1 MTRYL
6 NNNTAGRLGALLLIA
21 LCGAPASAW
30 SQTPPAASAPILEV
44 KHFIVEGENPLS
56 PQETQAILAPHLG
69 AHKSLATIEAAASAL
84 EQALRSRG
92 HSFHRV
98 IVPAQ
103 RPTGGELRLQ
113 VLHFPLNEV
122 TVTGNQHFSAENI
135 LRSLPGL
142 EAGKSPDLRALSSQ
156 LGLANEHPSK
166 RLTINIKESAKRD
179 ALDAEVRVR
188 DGKIIQPFVSLTGHT
203 RDFDNT
209 INENTGYTRLT
220 LGLQHANLF
229 DLDHVA
235 TLAYT
240 TSPENVS
247 NVTQY
252 GLFYWLPFYGYN
264 TSLNAYYTKSDVN
277 TGTVG
282 LGGQSFDVSGKG
294 EFWGIRATYA
304 LPRIGEISQHVSLAI
319 DDRYFESTL
328 ATTGLVQTVP
338 VGSRPISLRYTA
350 RQEKPG
356 STLGGYLEYA
366 VNTGGGRASSD
377 SEYAVSSLRTG
388 QNPGPNWEAWRWGL
402 EAHYGIATNW
412 LLVGRFRGQYAD
424 EPLIPGE
431 QFGIGGAASVRGLRE
446 RETSGD
452 RGYFFNI
459 ELQAPDI
466 GAGVLP
472 FVFYDQGYR
481 RHVSPVPGLPVKDS
495 ASSIGAGLR
504 WNWQRKLDVSVTYA
518 NVLNGV
524 AAGTPGGHD
533 KLLFS
538 AFYRF

>member
-1 MTRYL
+1 MTR
-6 NNNTAGRLGALLLIA
+6 NANKSTSGCFGTLLLIA
-21 LCGAPASAW
+21 LSWASGAGWA
-30 SQTPPAASAPILEV
+30 QTAPAASAPILEV
-44 KHFIVEGENPLS
+44 KRYVVEGENPLS
-56 PQETQAILAPHLG
+56 PQETEMILAPHLG
-69 AHKSLATIEAAASAL
+69 AHNSLTTIEAAAGAL
-84 EQALRSRG
+84 EKALRDRG
-92 HSFHRV
+92 YSFYRV

-103 RPTGGELRLQ
+103 RPTGGELKLQ

-122 TVTGNQHFSAENI
+122 TVTGNQHFSKENI
-135 LRSLPGL
+135 LRSIPAL
-142 EAGKSPDLRALSSQ
+142 ETGKSPDLKTLSSQ
-156 LGLANEHPSK
+156 LSLANEHPSK
-166 RLTINIKESAKRD
+166 RLSINIKEGAKRD

-229 DLDHVA
+229 DRDHVL

-240 TSPENVS
+240 TSPEHVS
-247 NVTQY
+247 DVTQY
-252 GLFYWLPFYGYN
+252 GVFYWLPFYGYN
-264 TSLNAYYTKSDVN
+264 TSLNAYYTKSDIN

-304 LPRIGEISQHVSLAI
+304 LPRVGEISHHISLAV

-328 ATTGLVQTVP
+328 GTVGLIQTVP
-338 VGSRPISLRYTA
+338 VGSRPLSLRYTA
-350 RQEKPG
+350 RQERPQ

-366 VNTGGGRASSD
+366 INTGGGRASSD
-377 SEYAVSSLRTG
+377 AEYAVSSLRAG
-388 QNPGPNWEAWRWGL
+388 QNPGPNWEAWRWGI
-402 EAHYGIATNW
+402 EGQYGVAANW
-412 LLVGRFRGQYAD
+412 FVIGRFRGQYAD

-431 QFGIGGAASVRGLRE
+431 QFGIGGSASVRGLRE

-452 RGYFFNI
+452 RGYFVNF
-459 ELQAPDI
+459 EVQAPSI

-481 RHVSPVPGLPVKDS
+481 RHVSPVPGIPVKDS
-495 ASSIGAGLR
+495 ASSIGAGIR
-504 WNWQRKLDVSVTYA
+504 WNWQKKLDVSVTYA

-524 AAGTPGGHD
+524 AAGTPSGHD
-533 KLLFS
+533 QLLFS